1 MHWQIAAPHD
11 LAMDGDALDT
21 ARDGLASRRTKAFLV
36 ARHGRIAY
44 EWYGPDHGP
53 DARHYTASMAKA
65 LVGGVSLMIA
75 LNDGRIQIDD
85 PARLYVPAWRDDP
98 RKSRVTIRHLAT
110 HSSGVEDA
118 EADGLPHDE
127 LPGWKGA
134 FWRQEP
140 DAFTLSRDEAPI
152 TFEPGTQYAYSNP
165 GMAMLSY
172 CVTAA
177 MGQDVRTLL
186 RDRVMRPLGIADAE
200 WSVGYGKTDEV
211 DGLSLVGNWGGGGYT
226 ARATAAVGQWMLQ
239 RGEHEGRPLAG
250 PEWVDRAVAYAGTPT
265 PDRPPGNPQPTSG
278 LGWWTNDDGVWPNVP
293 RDAFAGAGAGNQV
306 VLIVPSLDMVV
317 VRNGALLG
325 AESDGEGFWGGIER
339 YLFDPVVGAVRDE
352 VTPKTHG
359 PKIVGVDWAPK
370 EEIIRLAKGRNGD
383 GSDNWPIAWAPTIR
397 CTRPMAMAT
406 ASTP

>member
-1 MHWQIAAPHD
+1 
-11 LAMDGDALDT
+11 
-21 ARDGLASRRTKAFLV
+21 
-36 ARHGRIAY
+36 
-44 EWYGPDHGP
+44 
-53 DARHYTASMAKA
+53 
-65 LVGGVSLMIA
+65 MIA

-239 RGEHEGRPLAG
+239 RGEHE
-250 PEWVDRAVAYAGTPT
+250 
-265 PDRPPGNPQPTSG
+265 
-278 LGWWTNDDGVWPNVP
+278 
-293 RDAFAGAGAGNQV
+293 
-306 VLIVPSLDMVV
+306 
-317 VRNGALLG
+317 
-325 AESDGEGFWGGIER
+325 
-339 YLFDPVVGAVRDE
+339 
-352 VTPKTHG
+352 
-359 PKIVGVDWAPK
+359 
-370 EEIIRLAKGRNGD
+370 
-383 GSDNWPIAWAPTIR
+383 
-397 CTRPMAMAT
+397 
-406 ASTP
+406 